1 MATGKDILSIANM
14 HIGQQHIFGAFIPK
28 NNSDWK
34 GPWNTAEFT
43 SWCIYQVSGKIFG
56 CDDNSL
62 PPDRARAS
70 TRYFMRDAQEMG
82 EIISVQLAFGTP
94 GALLLRIP
102 LSGRSGVI
110 AISDGE
116 GGTVESNSSNRGVI
130 RRASN
135 DRRWDFGLK
144 LPWLK
149 YDKGH
154 KLPYMPPDIIYRI
167 RDPFM
172 NDSIVG
178 EIQTEL
184 LHRGFDPGPI
194 DNFFGYMTEAAV
206 RAFQLSLGLVVD
218 GEVGDETAKALGIDL
233 DLESS

>member
-1 MATGKDILSIANM
+1 MATGKDILSIANL
-14 HIGQQHIFGAFIPK
+14 HIGQQHIFGTFIPK

-43 SWCIYQVSGKIFG
+43 SWCIYQASGKIFG
-56 CDDNSL
+56 CDNNSL

-82 EIISVQLAFGTP
+82 EIISAELAAGTA

-102 LSGRSGVI
+102 ISGRSGVI

-116 GGTVESNSSNRGVI
+116 GGTVESNSSNKGIIRGTVQG
-130 RRASN
+130 
-135 DRRWDFGLK
+135 RRWDFGLK
-144 LPWLK
+144 LPWIK
-149 YDKGH
+149 YDKGFEI
-154 KLPYMPPDIIYRI
+154 PIESPDIIYRI

-172 NDSIVG
+172 HDAVVG

-194 DNFFGYMTEAAV
+194 DNFYGYMTEAAV

-218 GEVGDETAKALGIDL
+218 GEVANETAKALGVDL
-233 DLESS
+233 DLESA